1 MVKRLRTI
9 LKENR
14 RYIGI
19 AVLLMFMGGVIGYI
33 SADQFTEALRRM
45 INGIKKSSEQ
55 VQTLTELFWFI
66 FKNNV
71 MVSISMIGFGIFLFG
86 IYPAFSLIINGVV
99 LGFFLKT
106 LSSNGL
112 SVGKVLVGG
121 ILPHGILELSV
132 IILAGAVGI
141 RFGVQ
146 LYEWFLAVL
155 VPERRKAANDR
166 LYRLLEQLPL
176 LFGVIVFGL
185 FVAAIIE
192 TMVTPL
198 VLDAL
203 LTEQE
208 RTVMRDT
215 FK

>member
-9 LKENR
+9 LQENR

-33 SADQFTEALRRM
+33 SADQFTEVLKRM
-45 INGIKKSSEQ
+45 IEGLKKSSEQ
-55 VQTLTELFWFI
+55 MRTPTEIFWFI

-71 MVSISMIGFGIFLFG
+71 MVSISMIGFGVFLFG
-86 IYPAFSLIINGVV
+86 IYPAFSLLINGAV

-106 LSSNGL
+106 LSSKGL
-112 SVGKVLVGG
+112 GIGKVLLGG

-132 IILAGAVGI
+132 IILAGAIGI
-141 RFGVQ
+141 RIGVQ
-146 LYEWFLAVL
+146 LYQWFLSVL

-166 LYRLLEQLPL
+166 LYRFLEQLPL
-176 LFGVIVFGL
+176 LFGVIVVGL
-185 FVAAIIE
+185 LVAAIIE
-192 TMVTPL
+192 ATITPF

-208 RTVMRDT
+208 RMTMQNT